1 MWLELDGAGALHQ
14 QAYRALRRA
23 ILEGVLRPGTRLPAT
38 RTLARELGV
47 SRNTLLHAYEQLQD
61 EGYVVG
67 RTGSGTTVAEALPE
81 GDAPLKPGGLRLED
95 ARREP
100 LPLAK
105 RGHRMLAHTPRGGL
119 AWGVPRRNL
128 RYDFRYGE
136 PAYGDL
142 PLETWCRLLGR
153 RARRASAA
161 RLAYGA
167 PGGAMEL
174 RRALAGY
181 LGRARGVSCAPE
193 QVLVTHGTQQGI
205 DLAARVLVEE
215 GDRVALEEP
224 HYTGFSLALAA
235 HGAELVPVPVDAHGL
250 VADVLTPRTDLRG
263 VCLTP
268 SHQFPTGGVLSLER
282 RLALLAWAERE
293 RAFVLEDDYDGEY
306 RYEGRPVPSLQSLDR
321 AGRVLYLGTASK
333 LLFPS
338 LRIGWLVVPESLV
351 AVCEVA
357 QALTD
362 TGSGHLEQWVLA
374 DFIEGGHLERHIRR
388 SRVRNGA
395 RREALRAAVERHL
408 GDAAELS
415 GTRAGLHG
423 LLWLNDVPAAREAEL
438 RHRCA
443 DAGVG
448 VYPIHP
454 FYGSPPPR
462 AGYLL
467 GYSALEEQAID
478 DGIARL
484 AAVLAGLPAAD
495 TAESADPGS
504 GRPARGRR
512 ARPETHWE

>member
-1 MWLELDGAGALHQ
+1 
-14 QAYRALRRA
+14 
-23 ILEGVLRPGTRLPAT
+23 
-38 RTLARELGV
+38 
-47 SRNTLLHAYEQLQD
+47 
-61 EGYVVG
+61 
-67 RTGSGTTVAEALPE
+67 
-81 GDAPLKPGGLRLED
+81 
-95 ARREP
+95 
-100 LPLAK
+100 
-105 RGHRMLAHTPRGGL
+105 MLAATPRGGL
-119 AWGVPRRNL
+119 SWGVPRRHL
-128 RYDFRYGE
+128 PYDFRYGE

-153 RARRASAA
+153 RARRASAP

-167 PGGAMEL
+167 AGGALEL

-181 LGRARGVSCAPE
+181 LARARGVSCTPE

-205 DLAARVLVEE
+205 DLAIRVLVEE
-215 GDRVALEEP
+215 GDRVAIEEP
-224 HYTGFSLALAA
+224 HYTGFSLALEAQ
-235 HGAELVPVPVDAHGL
+235 GAELVAVPVDSQGL
-250 VADVLTPRTDLRG
+250 VAGALTEHSGLRG

-338 LRIGWLVVPESLV
+338 LRIGWMVVPEPLIP
-351 AVCEVA
+351 VCRVA

-374 DFIEGGHLERHIRR
+374 DFIEGGHLERHVRR

-408 GDAAELS
+408 GERAELE
-415 GTRAGLHG
+415 GTRAGLHA
-423 LLWLNDVPAAREAEL
+423 LLWVNGLPHAREAEL

-448 VYPIHP
+448 IYPVHP
-454 FYGSPPPR
+454 FYDSPPRR
-462 AGYLL
+462 AGYVL
-467 GYSALEEQAID
+467 GYSALEEDAIEE
-478 DGIARL
+478 GIARVG
-484 AAVLAGLPAAD
+484 AVLAELPAA
-495 TAESADPGS
+495 
-504 GRPARGRR
+504 
-512 ARPETHWE
+512 

>member
-1 MWLELDGAGALHQ
+1 VWLDLDGNGALHQ
-14 QAYRALRRA
+14 QVYRGLRQA
-23 ILEGVLRPGTRLPAT
+23 ILDGVLRPATRLPAT
-38 RTLARELGV
+38 RILARELGV
-47 SRNTLLHAYEQLQD
+47 SRNTLLHAYEQLRD
-61 EGYVVG
+61 EGYVVAQ
-67 RTGSGTTVAEALPE
+67 TGSGTTVAEVLPE
-81 GDAPLKPGGLRLED
+81 DGLPTSVGAPGPGADAP
-95 ARREP
+95 EP
-100 LPLAK
+100 LPLSA
-105 RGHRMLAHTPRGGL
+105 RAQRMLARSPRGGL
-119 AWGVPRRNL
+119 SWNVPRRHL
-128 RYDFRYGE
+128 PYDFRYGE

-153 RARRASAA
+153 RARGASAQ
-161 RLAYGA
+161 RLAYGT
-167 PGGAMEL
+167 PGGAPEL

-181 LGRARGVSCAPE
+181 LARARGVACRPE
-193 QVLVTHGTQQGI
+193 QVLITHGTQQGI
-205 DLAARVLVEE
+205 DLAIRVLVEE
-215 GDRVALEEP
+215 GDRVAIEEP

-235 HGAELVPVPVDAHGL
+235 HGAECVPVGVDGQGLIANELADHG
-250 VADVLTPRTDLRG
+250 ALRG

-338 LRIGWLVVPESLV
+338 LRIGWLVVPDALIP
-351 AVCEVA
+351 ACEVA

-362 TGSGHLEQWVLA
+362 TGSAHLEQWVLA
-374 DFIEGGHLERHIRR
+374 DFIEGGHLERHVRR

-408 GDAAELS
+408 GDRAELE

-423 LLWLNDVPAAREAEL
+423 LLWMNDVPREKEAEL

-448 VYPIHP
+448 IYPTHP
-454 FYGSPPPR
+454 FYRDPPAR
-462 AGYLL
+462 AGFLL
-467 GYSALEEQAID
+467 GYSALSEADID
-478 DGIARL
+478 TGIERI
-484 AAVLAGLPAAD
+484 AVVLTDL
-495 TAESADPGS
+495 TN
-504 GRPARGRR
+504 
-512 ARPETHWE
+512 